1 MGLYRRGKIF
11 WFTIKQA
18 NKRIQESTGTEN
30 KKLAEK
36 IFAKALN
43 EIVEGKW
50 FEKQKAKSTTF
61 KEMTEKYLH
70 KYHRMRDEF
79 TVKKLLPVFGHL
91 TLADITTE
99 IVSDYRDE
107 RLKKVK
113 PATVYQELSL
123 MRRMFNVARREWKW
137 VQDNPI
143 ADLSFS
149 VGNSNAR
156 YRWLSLEEEKLLMDC
171 ASPDWL
177 KDVITFALHTGMRRG
192 EILNLLWK
200 DVDFEG
206 RLVRIEKSKN
216 SEKRSVPMSKTVG
229 DLLRRM
235 KVRVI
240 TGQVFPVTEAAL
252 KDGFVR
258 AVKKGKIDDFHF
270 HDLRHTFATRLVQNG
285 IDIYVVKELLGHKT
299 ITMTMRYA
307 HHYPESLRHGVEVLD
322 RLCYKYATVGS
333 SVGCLNDEKSSKIIY
348 GSA

>member
-11 WFTIKQA
+11 WFTIMHTGE
-18 NKRIQESTGTEN
+18 RIQESTETEN

-36 IFAKALN
+36 IYAKALN

-50 FEKQKAKSTTF
+50 FEKQKAKSITF
-61 KEMTEKYLH
+61 REMTDKYLH
-70 KYHRMRDEF
+70 KYQRTRDEH

-91 TLADITTE
+91 TLAEVKTE
-99 IVSDYRDE
+99 IVSDYRDD
-107 RLKKVK
+107 RLKVVK

-137 VQDNPI
+137 VHDNPV

-177 KDVITFALHTGMRRG
+177 KDVVTFALHTGMRRG

-206 RLVRIEKSKN
+206 RLMRIEKSKN

-229 DLLRRM
+229 DLLKRM

-252 KDGFVR
+252 CCFSD
-258 AVKKGKIDDFHF
+258 
-270 HDLRHTFATRLVQNG
+270 
-285 IDIYVVKELLGHKT
+285 
-299 ITMTMRYA
+299 
-307 HHYPESLRHGVEVLD
+307 
-322 RLCYKYATVGS
+322 
-333 SVGCLNDEKSSKIIY
+333 
-348 GSA
+348 